1 MWLSS
6 LKNTLHL
13 AYAIAVNLARQHEVT
28 QTTPSHQTIMHIF
41 IHLKCV
47 GECIKN
53 KKEVSKNSKT
63 FHLETQDRFNYP
75 SQMQCGL

>member
-1 MWLSS
+1 
-6 LKNTLHL
+6 
-13 AYAIAVNLARQHEVT
+13 
-28 QTTPSHQTIMHIF
+28 MHIF

-63 FHLETQDRFNYP
+63 FHLETQDQFNYP
-75 SQMQCGL
+75 SQMQRGLWMYSKVFKRVVLLDHLNFASTGFS